1 MTEKKIP
8 SELGTQPVGK
18 LLRQYAVPSIVAML
32 ASSLYNIVDS
42 VFIGHGVDALA
53 LSGLAVTFPLMNI
66 STAFGAMVGMGSS
79 TLISVKLGQKDYDTA
94 QQILGNAVVMNVVMG
109 VIFGIFALLF
119 LDPILYFFGASDA
132 TISYARE
139 YMQIILLG
147 NVFTHLYFG
156 FNALLRAM
164 GHPKMAMTATIAT
177 VILNTVLDPLFI
189 FKTITINFDRI
200 FGYLLPDIISDSINF
215 GIIQF
220 SGAGWGIRG
229 AAIATILA
237 QCIALTYQVFVMS
250 DKREFIHFKR
260 GIYKLKNYIVK
271 EVLTIG
277 LSPCLMNLA
286 SCLVVIFINRGLAE
300 YGGDYAVG
308 AYGIVHKMTFIFVM
322 IVMGFNQAMQPIA
335 GYNYGAKAYDRVTKV
350 LKITIGLATIVTT
363 LAFVVGEFF
372 PEYVA
377 LIFTSDEKMIEMAV
391 TGMRYNC
398 LLFPIVGFQMVAGN
412 FFQSIAQPGK
422 AIFLSLSRQ
431 LLFLVPFILIF
442 PHFWGIDGVWISL
455 PASDL
460 VSSITA
466 AVMLGMF
473 FRKHRK

>member
-1 MTEKKIP
+1 MTDKKIP
-8 SELGTQPVGK
+8 SELGTRPVGE
-18 LLRQYAVPSIVAML
+18 LLRQYALPSIIAML

-42 VFIGHGVDALA
+42 IFIGHGVDALA

-66 STAFGAMVGMGSS
+66 STAFGAMVGMGSA
-79 TLISVKLGQKDYDTA
+79 TLISVKLGQKDYQIA
-94 QQILGNAVVMNVVMG
+94 EKILGNAVVMNIAMG
-109 VIFGIFALLF
+109 VVFAIVSLLF
-119 LDPILYFFGASDA
+119 LDPILYFFGASEA
-132 TISYARE
+132 SISYARE
-139 YMQIILLG
+139 YMQIILIG
-147 NVFTHLYFG
+147 NVFTHMYFG

-164 GHPKMAMTATIAT
+164 GHPKMAMRATILT

-189 FKTITINFDRI
+189 FKTINLGFV
-200 FGYLLPDIISDSINF
+200 
-215 GIIQF
+215 QF
-220 SGAGWGIRG
+220 NGFGWGIRG

-237 QCIALTYQVFVMS
+237 QCISLVWQVRVMS
-250 DKREFIHFKR
+250 DKRELIHFKR
-260 GIYKLKNYIVK
+260 GIYHLKSYIVK

-286 SCLVVIFINRGLAE
+286 SCFVVIFINRGLLS

-322 IVMGFNQAMQPIA
+322 IVMGFTQGMQPIA

-350 LKITIGLATIVTT
+350 LKITITLATIVTT
-363 LAFVVGEFF
+363 LAFVIGEFC

-377 LIFTSDEKMIEMAV
+377 RIFTSDEKMIEMAV
-391 TGMRYNC
+391 VGMRYNC

-422 AIFLSLSRQ
+422 SIFLSLSRQ
-431 LLFLVPFILIF
+431 LLFLVPFIIIF
-442 PHFWGIDGVWISL
+442 PHFWGIDGVWVSL

-460 VSSITA
+460 VSSVIA
-466 AVMLGMF
+466 AIMLGQYF
-473 FRKHRK
+473 KKHKM

>member
-1 MTEKKIP
+1 MTKKKIP
-8 SELGTQPVGK
+8 SELGTRPVGE
-18 LLRQYAVPSIVAML
+18 LLKQYAVPAIIAML

-42 VFIGHGVDALA
+42 IFIGHGVDALA

-66 STAFGAMVGMGSS
+66 STAFGAMVGVGSS
-79 TLISVKLGQKDYDTA
+79 TLISVKLGQKDYKIA

-109 VIFGIFALLF
+109 IIFGALSLVF

-132 TISYARE
+132 SISYARE
-139 YMQIILLG
+139 YMQIILWG
-147 NVFTHLYFG
+147 NVFTHIYFG

-164 GHPKMAMTATIAT
+164 GHPKMAMKATITT
-177 VILNTVLDPLFI
+177 VIVNTVLDPLFI
-189 FKTITINFDRI
+189 FDTIDLGFV
-200 FGYLLPDIISDSINF
+200 
-215 GIIQF
+215 QF

-229 AAIATILA
+229 AAIATVLA
-237 QCIALTYQVFVMS
+237 QCISLIWQLRVLS
-250 DKREFIHFKR
+250 DKREFIHLKR
-260 GIYKLKNYIVK
+260 GIYRLKSYIVK
-271 EVLTIG
+271 EVLVIG

-286 SCLVVIFINRGLAE
+286 SCFVVIFINRGLAD

-322 IVMGFNQAMQPIA
+322 IVMGFTQGMQPIA
-335 GYNYGAKAYDRVTKV
+335 GYNYGAKAYDRVNKV
-350 LKITIGLATIVTT
+350 LKITIALATAVTT
-363 LAFVVGEFF
+363 LAFVIGEFF
-372 PEYVA
+372 PGYVA
-377 LIFTSDEKMIEMAV
+377 RIFTSDEQMIEMAV
-391 TGMRYNC
+391 VGMRYNC
-398 LLFPIVGFQMVAGN
+398 LMFPIVGFQMVAGN

-431 LLFLVPFILIF
+431 LLFLVPFIIIF

-466 AVMLGMF
+466 AIMLGYYFKTHKM
-473 FRKHRK
+473 

>member
-8 SELGTQPVGK
+8 SELGTRPVGE
-18 LLRQYAVPSIVAML
+18 LLKQYAIPSIIAML

-42 VFIGHGVDALA
+42 IFIGHGVNALA
-53 LSGLAVTFPLMNI
+53 LSGLAATFPLMNI

-79 TLISVKLGQKDYDTA
+79 TLISVKLGQKDYKTA

-109 VIFGIFALLF
+109 FIFGLVALLF
-119 LDPILYFFGASDA
+119 LDPILLAFGATDA
-132 TISYARE
+132 TIEYARD

-147 NVFTHLYFG
+147 NIFTHMYFG

-164 GHPKMAMTATIAT
+164 GHPKMAMKATIAT
-177 VILNTVLDPLFI
+177 VIINTILDPLLI
-189 FKTITINFDRI
+189 FDTINLGFVQFD
-200 FGYLLPDIISDSINF
+200 
-215 GIIQF
+215 
-220 SGAGWGIRG
+220 GAGWGIRG
-229 AAIATILA
+229 AAIATVLA
-237 QCIALTYQVFVMS
+237 QCISLIWQVRVMS

-260 GIYKLKNYIVK
+260 GIYHLKSYIVK

-286 SCLVVIFINRGLAE
+286 SCFVVIFINRGLLS

-322 IVMGFNQAMQPIA
+322 IVMGFTQGMQPIA

-350 LKITIGLATIVTT
+350 LKITITLATVVTT
-363 LAFVVGEFF
+363 LAFVIGEFC

-377 LIFTSDEKMIEMAV
+377 RIFTSDEKMIEMAV
-391 TGMRYNC
+391 VGMRYNC

-422 AIFLSLSRQ
+422 SIFLSLSRQ
-431 LLFLVPFILIF
+431 LLFLVPFIIIF
-442 PHFWGIDGVWISL
+442 PHFWGIDGVWVSL

-460 VSSITA
+460 VSSVIA
-466 AVMLGMF
+466 AIMLGQYF
-473 FRKHRK
+473 KKHKM

>member
-8 SELGTQPVGK
+8 SELGTRPVGE
-18 LLRQYAVPSIVAML
+18 LLKQYALPSIIAML

-42 VFIGHGVDALA
+42 IFIGHGVNALA
-53 LSGLAVTFPLMNI
+53 LSGLAATFPLMNI

-79 TLISVKLGQKDYDTA
+79 TLISVKLGQKDYKIA

-109 VIFGIFALLF
+109 FIFGFIALLF
-119 LDPILYFFGASDA
+119 LDPILLAFGATDA
-132 TISYARE
+132 TIEYARD

-147 NVFTHLYFG
+147 NIFTHMYFG

-164 GHPKMAMTATIAT
+164 GHPKMAMKATIAT
-177 VILNTVLDPLFI
+177 VIINTILDPLLI
-189 FKTITINFDRI
+189 FDTIDLGFV
-200 FGYLLPDIISDSINF
+200 
-215 GIIQF
+215 QF
-220 SGAGWGIRG
+220 NGAGWGISG
-229 AAIATILA
+229 AAIATVLA
-237 QCIALTYQVFVMS
+237 QCISLVWQVRVMS
-250 DKREFIHFKR
+250 DKRELIHFKR
-260 GIYKLKNYIVK
+260 GIYHLKSYIVK

-286 SCLVVIFINRGLAE
+286 SCFVVIFINRGLLS

-322 IVMGFNQAMQPIA
+322 IVMGFTQGMQPIA

-350 LKITIGLATIVTT
+350 LKITITLATIVTT
-363 LAFVVGEFF
+363 LAFVIGEFC

-377 LIFTSDEKMIEMAV
+377 RIFTSDEKMIEMAV
-391 TGMRYNC
+391 VGMRYNC

-422 AIFLSLSRQ
+422 SIFLSLSRQ
-431 LLFLVPFILIF
+431 LLFLVPFIIIF
-442 PHFWGIDGVWISL
+442 PHFWGIDGVWVSL

-460 VSSITA
+460 VSSVIA
-466 AVMLGMF
+466 AIMLGQYF
-473 FRKHRK
+473 KKHKM

>member
-1 MTEKKIP
+1 MSEKKIP
-8 SELGTQPVGK
+8 SELGTRPVGE
-18 LLRQYAVPSIVAML
+18 LLRQYALPSIIAML

-42 VFIGHGVDALA
+42 IFIGHGVDALA

-66 STAFGAMVGMGSS
+66 STAFGAMVGMGSA
-79 TLISVKLGQKDYDTA
+79 TLISVKLGQKDYQIA
-94 QQILGNAVVMNVVMG
+94 EKILGNAVVLNIAMG
-109 VIFGIFALLF
+109 VVFAIASLLF

-132 TISYARE
+132 SISYARE

-147 NVFTHLYFG
+147 NVFTHMYFG

-164 GHPKMAMTATIAT
+164 GHPKMAMRATILT
-177 VILNTVLDPLFI
+177 VIVNTILDPLFI
-189 FKTITINFDRI
+189 FDTIDLGFV
-200 FGYLLPDIISDSINF
+200 
-215 GIIQF
+215 QF

-237 QCIALTYQVFVMS
+237 QCLSLVWQVRVMS
-250 DKREFIHFKR
+250 DKRELIHFKR
-260 GIYKLKNYIVK
+260 GIYRLNSYIVK

-286 SCLVVIFINRGLAE
+286 SCFVVIFINRGLAE

-322 IVMGFNQAMQPIA
+322 IVMGFTQGMQPIA

-350 LKITIGLATIVTT
+350 LKITIALATGVTT
-363 LAFVVGEFF
+363 LAFVIGEFC
-372 PEYVA
+372 PEIVA
-377 LIFTSDEKMIEMAV
+377 RIFTSDEQMVEMAAV
-391 TGMRYNC
+391 GMRYNC

-422 AIFLSLSRQ
+422 SIFLSLSRQ
-431 LLFLVPFILIF
+431 LLFLVPFIIIF
-442 PHFWGIDGVWISL
+442 PHFWGINGVWASL

-460 VSSITA
+460 VSSIITA
-466 AVMLGMF
+466 CMLGHYF
-473 FRKHRK
+473 KKHKM

>member
-1 MTEKKIP
+1 MSEKKIP

-18 LLRQYAVPSIVAML
+18 LLKQYALPSIIAML

-42 VFIGHGVDALA
+42 IFIGHGVDALA

-79 TLISVKLGQKDYDTA
+79 TLISVKLGQKDYGTA
-94 QQILGNAVVMNVVMG
+94 QSILGNAVVMNILMG
-109 VIFGIFALLF
+109 VIFAAVSLIF
-119 LDPILYFFGASDA
+119 LDPILYFFGASEA
-132 TISYARE
+132 TIGYARD
-139 YMQIILLG
+139 YMVIILLG
-147 NVFTHLYFG
+147 NVITHMYFG

-164 GHPKMAMTATIAT
+164 GHPKMAMKATIAT
-177 VILNTVLDPLFI
+177 VLINTVLDPLLI
-189 FKTITINFDRI
+189 FDTINLGFI
-200 FGYLLPDIISDSINF
+200 E
-215 GIIQF
+215 F

-229 AAIATILA
+229 AAIATVAA
-237 QCIALTYQVFVMS
+237 QCISLAWQVRVMS
-250 DKREFIHFKR
+250 DKRELLHFRR
-260 GIYKLKNYIVK
+260 GIYKLKSYIVK

-277 LSPCLMNLA
+277 LPPCLMNLA
-286 SCLVVIFINRGLAE
+286 SCFVVIFINRGLTT

-322 IVMGFNQAMQPIA
+322 IVMGFQQAMQPIA

-350 LKITIGLATIVTT
+350 LKITIALATCVTT
-363 LAFVVGEFF
+363 LAFVIGEFF

-377 LIFTSDEKMIEMAV
+377 LIFTSDEQMIEMAV
-391 TGMRYNC
+391 VGMRYNC
-398 LLFPIVGFQMVAGN
+398 LLFPIVGFQMVTGS

-431 LLFLVPFILIF
+431 LLFLVPFIIIF
-442 PHFWGIDGVWISL
+442 PHFWGINGVWVSL

-460 VSSITA
+460 VSSIITT
-466 AVMLGMF
+466 VLLTNY
-473 FRKHRK
+473 FRKHKM

>member
-1 MTEKKIP
+1 MTEKRIP
-8 SELGTQPVGK
+8 SELGTRPVGE
-18 LLRQYAVPSIVAML
+18 LLRQYALPSIIAML

-42 VFIGHGVDALA
+42 IFIGHGVDAMA

-79 TLISVKLGQKDYDTA
+79 TLISVKLGQKDYKIA
-94 QQILGNAVVMNVVMG
+94 EKILGNAVVMNILMG
-109 VIFGIFALLF
+109 VVFAAVALMF

-132 TISYARE
+132 SIGYARE

-147 NVFTHLYFG
+147 NIFTHMYFG

-164 GHPKMAMTATIAT
+164 GHPKMAMKATILT
-177 VILNTVLDPLFI
+177 VILNTILDPLFI
-189 FKTITINFDRI
+189 FDTINLGFVKFD
-200 FGYLLPDIISDSINF
+200 
-215 GIIQF
+215 GI
-220 SGAGWGIRG
+220 GWGIRG
-229 AAIATILA
+229 AAVATVLA
-237 QCIALTYQVFVMS
+237 QCVSLVWQVRVMS
-250 DKREFIHFKR
+250 DKRELIHFKR
-260 GIYKLKNYIVK
+260 GIYRLKSYIVK

-286 SCLVVIFINRGLAE
+286 SCFVVIFINRGLAS

-322 IVMGFNQAMQPIA
+322 IVMGFNQGMQPIA

-350 LKITIGLATIVTT
+350 LKITIVLATGVTT
-363 LAFVVGEFF
+363 LAFVIGEFC
-372 PEYVA
+372 PEFVA
-377 LIFTSDEKMIEMAV
+377 RIFTSDEKMIEMAAV
-391 TGMRYNC
+391 GMRYNC
-398 LLFPIVGFQMVAGN
+398 MLFPIVGFQMVTGN

-460 VSSITA
+460 VSSVISA
-466 AVMLGMF
+466 CLLVNY
-473 FRKHRK
+473 FRKHKM

>member
-18 LLRQYAVPSIVAML
+18 LLKQYALPSIIAML

-42 VFIGHGVDALA
+42 IFIGHGVDALA

-79 TLISVKLGQKDYDTA
+79 TLISVKLGQKDYGTA
-94 QQILGNAVVMNVVMG
+94 QSILGNAVVMNILMG
-109 VIFGIFALLF
+109 VIFAAVSLFF
-119 LDPILYFFGASDA
+119 LDPILYFFGASEA
-132 TISYARE
+132 TIGYARD
-139 YMQIILLG
+139 YMVIILLG
-147 NVFTHLYFG
+147 NVITHMYFG

-164 GHPKMAMTATIAT
+164 GHPKMAMKATIAT
-177 VILNTVLDPLFI
+177 VLVNTVLDPLLI
-189 FKTITINFDRI
+189 FDTINLGFV
-200 FGYLLPDIISDSINF
+200 
-215 GIIQF
+215 QF

-229 AAIATILA
+229 AAIATVAA
-237 QCIALTYQVFVMS
+237 QCISLAWQVRVMS
-250 DKREFIHFKR
+250 DKRELLHFKR
-260 GIYKLKNYIVK
+260 GIYKLKSYIVK

-277 LSPCLMNLA
+277 LPPCLMNLA
-286 SCLVVIFINRGLAE
+286 SCFVVIFINRGLTT

-322 IVMGFNQAMQPIA
+322 IVMGFQQAMQPIA

-350 LKITIGLATIVTT
+350 LKITIALATCVTT
-363 LAFVVGEFF
+363 LAFVIGEFF

-377 LIFTSDEKMIEMAV
+377 RIFTSDAKMIEMAV
-391 TGMRYNC
+391 VGMRYNC
-398 LLFPIVGFQMVAGN
+398 LLFPIVGFQMVTGS

-431 LLFLVPFILIF
+431 LLFLVPFIVIF
-442 PHFWGIDGVWISL
+442 PHFWGINGVWVSL

-460 VSSITA
+460 VSSIITS
-466 AVMLGMF
+466 VLLTNY
-473 FRKHRK
+473 FRKHKN

>member
-1 MTEKKIP
+1 MTEKRIP

-18 LLRQYAVPSIVAML
+18 LLKQYAIPSIVAML

-79 TLISVKLGQKDYDTA
+79 TLISVKLGQKDYGTA
-94 QQILGNAVVMNVVMG
+94 QQILGNAVVMNIVMG
-109 VIFGIFALLF
+109 IVFALVSLAF

-147 NVFTHLYFG
+147 NVFSHMYFG
-156 FNALLRAM
+156 FNALLRAI
-164 GHPKMAMTATIAT
+164 GHPKMAMRATIST
-177 VILNTVLDPLFI
+177 VIINTVLDPLFI
-189 FKTITINFDRI
+189 FKEIDLGFV
-200 FGYLLPDIISDSINF
+200 
-215 GIIQF
+215 QF
-220 SGAGWGIRG
+220 SGVGWGIRG
-229 AAIATILA
+229 AAVATILA
-237 QCIALTYQVFVMS
+237 QCIALAWQVRVLS

-286 SCLVVIFINRGLAE
+286 SCFVVIFINRGLAS

-322 IVMGFNQAMQPIA
+322 IVMGFNQGMLRPRHP
-335 GYNYGAKAYDRVTKV
+335 GAQD
-350 LKITIGLATIVTT
+350 
-363 LAFVVGEFF
+363 
-372 PEYVA
+372 
-377 LIFTSDEKMIEMAV
+377 
-391 TGMRYNC
+391 NHC
-398 LLFPIVGFQMVAGN
+398 LRHG
-412 FFQSIAQPGK
+412 SYH
-422 AIFLSLSRQ
+422 SR
-431 LLFLVPFILIF
+431 LLY
-442 PHFWGIDGVWISL
+442 
-455 PASDL
+455 
-460 VSSITA
+460 
-466 AVMLGMF
+466 
-473 FRKHRK
+473 R

>member
-1 MTEKKIP
+1 MSEKKIP

-18 LLRQYAVPSIVAML
+18 LLKQYALPSIIAML

-42 VFIGHGVDALA
+42 IFIGHGVDALA

-79 TLISVKLGQKDYDTA
+79 TLISVKLGQKDYGTA
-94 QQILGNAVVMNVVMG
+94 QSILGNAVVMNILMG
-109 VIFGIFALLF
+109 VIFAAISLIF
-119 LDPILYFFGASDA
+119 LDPILYFFGASEA
-132 TISYARE
+132 TIGYARD
-139 YMQIILLG
+139 YMVIILLG
-147 NVFTHLYFG
+147 NIITHMYFG

-164 GHPKMAMTATIAT
+164 GHPKMAMKATIAT
-177 VILNTVLDPLFI
+177 VLVNTVLDPLLI
-189 FKTITINFDRI
+189 FDTINLGFVE
-200 FGYLLPDIISDSINF
+200 
-215 GIIQF
+215 F

-229 AAIATILA
+229 AAIATVAA
-237 QCIALTYQVFVMS
+237 QCISLVWQVRVMS
-250 DKREFIHFKR
+250 DKRELLHFRR
-260 GIYKLKNYIVK
+260 GIYKLKSYIVK

-277 LSPCLMNLA
+277 LPPCLMNLA
-286 SCLVVIFINRGLAE
+286 SCFVVIFINRGLTT

-322 IVMGFNQAMQPIA
+322 IVMGFQQAMQPIA

-350 LKITIGLATIVTT
+350 LKITIALATCVTT
-363 LAFVVGEFF
+363 LAFVIGEFF

-377 LIFTSDEKMIEMAV
+377 LIFTSDAQMIEMAV
-391 TGMRYNC
+391 VGMRYNC
-398 LLFPIVGFQMVAGN
+398 LLFPIVGFQMVTGS

-431 LLFLVPFILIF
+431 LLFLVPFIIIF
-442 PHFWGIDGVWISL
+442 PHFWGINGVWISL

-460 VSSITA
+460 VSSIITS
-466 AVMLGMF
+466 VLLTNY
-473 FRKHRK
+473 FRKHKV

>member
-8 SELGTQPVGK
+8 SELGTRPVGE
-18 LLRQYAVPSIVAML
+18 LLRQYALPSIIAML

-42 VFIGHGVDALA
+42 IFIGHGVDAMA

-79 TLISVKLGQKDYDTA
+79 TLISVKLGQKDYKIA
-94 QQILGNAVVMNVVMG
+94 QQILGNAVVMNIVMG
-109 VIFGIFALLF
+109 VVFGVIALLF
-119 LDPILYFFGASDA
+119 LDPILYFFGASEA
-132 TISYARE
+132 SIGYARD

-147 NVFTHLYFG
+147 NVFTHMYFG

-164 GHPKMAMTATIAT
+164 GHPKMAMKATIAT
-177 VILNTVLDPLFI
+177 VIINTILDPLFI
-189 FKTITINFDRI
+189 FDTIDLGFV
-200 FGYLLPDIISDSINF
+200 
-215 GIIQF
+215 QF

-229 AAIATILA
+229 AAIATVLS
-237 QCIALTYQVFVMS
+237 QCISLAWQVRVMS
-250 DKREFIHFKR
+250 DKRELIHFKR
-260 GIYKLKNYIVK
+260 GIYRLKSYIVK

-286 SCLVVIFINRGLAE
+286 SCFVVIFINRGLAS

-322 IVMGFNQAMQPIA
+322 IVMGFNQGMQPIA

-350 LKITIGLATIVTT
+350 LKITIVLATGVTT
-363 LAFVVGEFF
+363 LAFLIGEFC
-372 PEYVA
+372 PELVA
-377 LIFTSDEKMIEMAV
+377 RIFTSDEKMIEMAAV
-391 TGMRYNC
+391 GMRYNC
-398 LLFPIVGFQMVAGN
+398 LLFPIVGFQMVTGN

-431 LLFLVPFILIF
+431 LLFLVPFIVIF
-442 PHFWGIDGVWISL
+442 PHFWGINGVWISL

-460 VSSITA
+460 VSSVISGCLL
-466 AVMLGMF
+466 VHYF
-473 FRKHRK
+473 KKHKM

>member
-8 SELGTQPVGK
+8 SELGTRPVGE
-18 LLRQYAVPSIVAML
+18 LLKQYALPSIIAML

-42 VFIGHGVDALA
+42 IFIGHGVDALA

-66 STAFGAMVGMGSS
+66 STAFGAMVGVGSS
-79 TLISVKLGQKDYDTA
+79 TLISVKLGQKDYKIA
-94 QQILGNAVVMNVVMG
+94 EKILGNAVVMNVVMG
-109 VIFGIFALLF
+109 IVFAIVSLAF

-147 NVFTHLYFG
+147 NVVTHMYFG

-164 GHPKMAMTATIAT
+164 GHPKMAMKATIAT
-177 VILNTVLDPLFI
+177 VILNTILDPLFI
-189 FKTITINFDRI
+189 FDTINLGFV
-200 FGYLLPDIISDSINF
+200 
-215 GIIQF
+215 QF

-229 AAIATILA
+229 AAIATVLA
-237 QCIALTYQVFVMS
+237 QLISFIWQLRVLS
-250 DKREFIHFKR
+250 DKREFIHLKR
-260 GIYKLKNYIVK
+260 GIYRLNGYIVK
-271 EVLTIG
+271 EMLTIG

-286 SCLVVIFINRGLAE
+286 SCFVVIFINRGLTS

-322 IVMGFNQAMQPIA
+322 IVMGFNQGMQPIA

-350 LKITIGLATIVTT
+350 LKITIFLATGVTT
-363 LAFVVGEFF
+363 LAFIIGEFF

-377 LIFTSDEKMIEMAV
+377 RIFTSDEKMIEMAV
-391 TGMRYNC
+391 VGMRYNC
-398 LLFPIVGFQMVAGN
+398 LVFPIVGFQMVTGN

-431 LLFLVPFILIF
+431 LLFLVPFIIIF
-442 PHFWGIDGVWISL
+442 PHFWGINGVWISL

-460 VSSITA
+460 VSSVISA
-466 AVMLGMF
+466 CLLVNY
-473 FRKHRK
+473 FRKHKM

>member
-1 MTEKKIP
+1 MSEKKIP

-18 LLRQYAVPSIVAML
+18 LLKQYALPSIIAML

-42 VFIGHGVDALA
+42 IFIGHGVDALA

-79 TLISVKLGQKDYDTA
+79 TLISVKLGQKDYGTA
-94 QQILGNAVVMNVVMG
+94 QSILGNAVVMNILMG
-109 VIFGIFALLF
+109 VIFAAISLIF
-119 LDPILYFFGASDA
+119 LDPILYFFGASEA
-132 TISYARE
+132 TISYARD
-139 YMQIILLG
+139 YMVIILLG
-147 NVFTHLYFG
+147 NVITHMYFG

-164 GHPKMAMTATIAT
+164 GHPKMAMKATIAT
-177 VILNTVLDPLFI
+177 VLINTVLDPLLI
-189 FKTITINFDRI
+189 FETIDLGFVE
-200 FGYLLPDIISDSINF
+200 
-215 GIIQF
+215 F

-229 AAIATILA
+229 AAIATVAA
-237 QCIALTYQVFVMS
+237 QCISLVWQVRVMS
-250 DKREFIHFKR
+250 DKRELLHFRR
-260 GIYKLKNYIVK
+260 GIYKLKSYIVR

-277 LSPCLMNLA
+277 LPPCLMNLA
-286 SCLVVIFINRGLAE
+286 SCFVVIFINRGLTS

-322 IVMGFNQAMQPIA
+322 IVMGFQQAMQPIA

-350 LKITIGLATIVTT
+350 LKITIALATGVTT

-377 LIFTSDEKMIEMAV
+377 RIFTSDAKMIEMAMV
-391 TGMRYNC
+391 GMRYNC
-398 LLFPIVGFQMVAGN
+398 LLFPIVGFQMVTGS

-431 LLFLVPFILIF
+431 LLFLVPFIIIF
-442 PHFWGIDGVWISL
+442 PHFWGINGVWISL
-455 PASDL
+455 PASDF
-460 VSSITA
+460 VSAIITT
-466 AVMLGMF
+466 VLLTNY
-473 FRKHRK
+473 FRKHKM

>member
-8 SELGTQPVGK
+8 SELGTRPVGE
-18 LLRQYAVPSIVAML
+18 LLKQYALPSIIAML

-42 VFIGHGVDALA
+42 IFIGHGVDALA

-79 TLISVKLGQKDYDTA
+79 TLISVKLGQRDYTIA
-94 QQILGNAVVMNVVMG
+94 EKILGNAVVMNVVMG
-109 VIFGIFALLF
+109 IIFGVVALIF

-132 TISYARE
+132 SISYARD
-139 YMQIILLG
+139 YMQIILAG
-147 NVFTHLYFG
+147 NVITHMYFG

-164 GHPKMAMTATIAT
+164 GHPKMAMKATIAT

-189 FKTITINFDRI
+189 FDTIDLGFVQFD
-200 FGYLLPDIISDSINF
+200 GM
-215 GIIQF
+215 
-220 SGAGWGIRG
+220 GWGIRG
-229 AAIATILA
+229 AAIATVLA
-237 QCIALTYQVFVMS
+237 QCISLVWQVRVMS
-250 DKREFIHFKR
+250 DKRELIHFKR
-260 GIYKLKNYIVK
+260 GIYRLKSYIVK

-286 SCLVVIFINRGLAE
+286 SCFVVIFINRGLAS

-322 IVMGFNQAMQPIA
+322 IVMGFNQGMQPIA

-350 LKITIGLATIVTT
+350 LKTTIYLATGVTT
-363 LAFVVGEFF
+363 MAFVIGEFC
-372 PEYVA
+372 PELVA
-377 LIFTSDEKMIEMAV
+377 RIFTSDEKMIEMAAV
-391 TGMRYNC
+391 GMRYNC
-398 LLFPIVGFQMVAGN
+398 LLFPIVGFQMVTGN

-431 LLFLVPFILIF
+431 LLFLVPFIIIF
-442 PHFWGIDGVWISL
+442 PHFWGINGVWISL

-460 VSSITA
+460 VSSVISA
-466 AVMLGMF
+466 CLLVHYF
-473 FRKHRK
+473 KKHKM

>member
-8 SELGTQPVGK
+8 SELGTRPVGE
-18 LLRQYAVPSIVAML
+18 LLKQYAVPAIIAML

-42 VFIGHGVDALA
+42 IFIGHGVDALA

-66 STAFGAMVGMGSS
+66 STAFGAMVGVGSS
-79 TLISVKLGQKDYDTA
+79 TLISVKLGQKDYKIA

-109 VIFGIFALLF
+109 IIFGALSLVF

-132 TISYARE
+132 SISYARE
-139 YMQIILLG
+139 YMQIILWG
-147 NVFTHLYFG
+147 NVFTHIYFG

-164 GHPKMAMTATIAT
+164 GHPKMAMKATITT
-177 VILNTVLDPLFI
+177 VIVNTVLDPLFI
-189 FKTITINFDRI
+189 FDTIDLGFV
-200 FGYLLPDIISDSINF
+200 
-215 GIIQF
+215 QF

-229 AAIATILA
+229 AAIATVLA
-237 QCIALTYQVFVMS
+237 QCISLIWQLRVLS
-250 DKREFIHFKR
+250 DKREFIHLKR
-260 GIYKLKNYIVK
+260 GIYRLKSYIVK
-271 EVLTIG
+271 EVLVIG

-286 SCLVVIFINRGLAE
+286 SCFVVIFINRGLAD

-322 IVMGFNQAMQPIA
+322 IVMGFTQGMQPIA
-335 GYNYGAKAYDRVTKV
+335 GYNYGAKAYDRVNKV
-350 LKITIGLATIVTT
+350 LRITIALATAVTT
-363 LAFVVGEFF
+363 LAFVIGEFF
-372 PEYVA
+372 PGYVA
-377 LIFTSDEKMIEMAV
+377 RIFTSDEQMIEMAV
-391 TGMRYNC
+391 VGMRYNC
-398 LLFPIVGFQMVAGN
+398 LMFPIVGFQMVAGN

-431 LLFLVPFILIF
+431 LLFLVPFIIIF

-466 AVMLGMF
+466 AIMLGYYFKTHKM
-473 FRKHRK
+473 

>member
-8 SELGTQPVGK
+8 SELGTRPVGE
-18 LLRQYAVPSIVAML
+18 LLRQYALPSIIAML

-42 VFIGHGVDALA
+42 IFIGHGVDALA

-66 STAFGAMVGMGSS
+66 STAFGAMVGMGSA
-79 TLISVKLGQKDYDTA
+79 TLISVKLGQKDYQIA
-94 QQILGNAVVMNVVMG
+94 EKILGNAVVLNIAMG
-109 VIFGIFALLF
+109 VVFAIASLLF

-132 TISYARE
+132 SISYARE

-147 NVFTHLYFG
+147 NVFTHMYFG

-164 GHPKMAMTATIAT
+164 GHPKMAMRATILT
-177 VILNTVLDPLFI
+177 VIVNTILDPLFI
-189 FKTITINFDRI
+189 FDTIDLGFV
-200 FGYLLPDIISDSINF
+200 
-215 GIIQF
+215 QF

-237 QCIALTYQVFVMS
+237 QCISLVWQVRVMS
-250 DKREFIHFKR
+250 DKRELIHFKR
-260 GIYKLKNYIVK
+260 GIYRLNSYIVK

-286 SCLVVIFINRGLAE
+286 SCFVVIFINRGLAN

-322 IVMGFNQAMQPIA
+322 IVMGFTQGMQPIA

-350 LKITIGLATIVTT
+350 LKITITLATIVTT
-363 LAFVVGEFF
+363 LAFVIGEFC
-372 PEYVA
+372 PGVVA
-377 LIFTSDEKMIEMAV
+377 RIFTSDEKMIEMAV
-391 TGMRYNC
+391 VGMRYNC

-422 AIFLSLSRQ
+422 SIFLSLSRQ
-431 LLFLVPFILIF
+431 LLFLVPFIIIF
-442 PHFWGIDGVWISL
+442 PHFWGIDGVWVSL

-460 VSSITA
+460 VSSIISA
-466 AVMLGMF
+466 CMLGHYF
-473 FRKHRK
+473 KKHKM